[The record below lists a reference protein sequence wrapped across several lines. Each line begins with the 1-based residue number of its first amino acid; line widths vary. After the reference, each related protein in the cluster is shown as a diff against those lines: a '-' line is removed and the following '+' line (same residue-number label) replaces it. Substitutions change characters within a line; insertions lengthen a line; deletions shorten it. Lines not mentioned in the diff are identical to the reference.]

1 MKLLLRLNV
10 VLVIAFGLAGWAAH
24 EACASFQ
31 QADARREALKT
42 AVLMLDSALASRAY
56 TASQIDPLL
65 VDRMQTDFLPQSIPF
80 YAATETFAALRKLHP
95 SFTYSEAALNPTNP
109 RDRATDWQADVIDQF
124 RNHPGSTQ
132 IQGERDT
139 PMGRSLFLARPIR
152 AQSGCLTCHG
162 LPAQAPAAL
171 IARYGREHGFGWHP
185 NEVIGAQIV
194 SVPLADSIQGERRI
208 FSGITEVIAAMLVL
222 LLIVINA
229 AVYWM
234 IVRPL
239 RQMTRHADEVSLGQT
254 AGVTFASGRGDEIGA
269 LGEAFERMRKSL
281 DKAMR
286 MLGGPGRG
294 A

>member
-10 VLVIAFGLAGWAAH
+10 VLVIAFTLAGWAAH

-80 YAATETFAALRKLHP
+80 YAATQTFAAMRKLHP

-124 RNHPGSTQ
+124 RNHPDSRQ

-152 AQSGCLTCHG
+152 AQPECLTCHG
-162 LPAQAPAAL
+162 LPAAAPASL
-171 IARYGREHGFGWHP
+171 LARYGRDDGFGWRA

-194 SVPLADSIQGERRI
+194 SVPLADSLQGSRRI
-208 FSGITEVIAAMLVL
+208 FSGITAVIAAMLVL
-222 LLIVINA
+222 LLAVVNA
-229 AVYWM
+229 ALYGMV
-234 IVRPL
+234 VRPL
-239 RQMTRHADEVSLGQT
+239 SRMRRHADEVSLGH
-254 AGVTFASGRGDEIGA
+254 AAEAPFPSGRRDEIGA
-269 LGEAFERMRKSL
+269 LAEAFERMRKSL
-281 DKAMR
+281 EKAMK